1 MAARSVTRFRALR
14 AVLNWRLFC
23 TSINNPH
30 AGDMNAARTQ
40 HRSRRRTARS
50 QVRTFY
56 PGIMVPDRDDEFVSP
71 FVETILNVEDLDGF
85 GADET
90 GRQIIIRELWPKLER
105 AHVHFERD
113 NGDLFDRELHG
124 VLDVPASASRAQR
137 ADRLAFV
144 AQRAFAQFTQ
154 STDGQRQR
162 VRQRLTLAQSIDPN
176 LIALIATR
184 WLDSGRMSN
193 LWTQVR
199 ALRAAAINAYAL
211 YRSVLQ
217 MMKYWR
223 EADRKLDGFVI
234 PDKGFDALKS
244 LYIDTYETLCR
255 LVVLIVVVEAII
267 HHRTI
272 DIPTRKGSMTAE
284 EYEEMKNGLKP
295 DILNKYP
302 IADLFAPAMDSVL
315 RNGIGHNA
323 ARYDGD
329 ADEIVYTVQG
339 KGEIRMAYTAFVA
352 RVLETYS
359 AFELASKY
367 FHVLHGRV
375 AGQLQP

>member
-1 MAARSVTRFRALR
+1 
-14 AVLNWRLFC
+14 
-23 TSINNPH
+23 
-30 AGDMNAARTQ
+30 
-40 HRSRRRTARS
+40 
-50 QVRTFY
+50 
-56 PGIMVPDRDDEFVSP
+56 
-71 FVETILNVEDLDGF
+71 
-85 GADET
+85 
-90 GRQIIIRELWPKLER
+90 
-105 AHVHFERD
+105 
-113 NGDLFDRELHG
+113 
-124 VLDVPASASRAQR
+124 
-137 ADRLAFV
+137 
-144 AQRAFAQFTQ
+144 
-154 STDGQRQR
+154 

-176 LIALIATR
+176 LMAQIATK

-199 ALRAAAINAYAL
+199 ALRAEVITAYAL

-217 MMKYWR
+217 MMKYWG

-255 LVVLIVVVEAII
+255 LVVLIVVVEAVI